1 MQHTWLPCES
11 CCKTGGSL
19 QESGTHND
27 EAGEDEKEE
36 AAQLRGE
43 KDRSTDERRVG
54 AIVRDS

>member
-1 MQHTWLPCES
+1 MQTD
-11 CCKTGGSL
+11 GGR
-19 QESGTHND
+19 EGV
-27 EAGEDEKEE
+27 EEEDEKEE